1 LAMPTIAQID
11 GVRIMM
17 FQSDHD
23 PPHFHAFGADFEA
36 KFSIDPFVVMEAR
49 GRLRARDL
57 LLIRNWLL
65 KHRSAVTE
73 NWLRARRAERIL
85 KIED

>member
-1 LAMPTIAQID
+1 MPTIAQID
-11 GVRIMM
+11 GIRIMM

-36 KFSIDPFVVMEAR
+36 KFSIDPFAVMESR

-57 LLIRNWLL
+57 LLIRNWAQT
-65 KHRSAVTE
+65 HRNAITE
-73 NWLRARRAERIL
+73 NWLRARRGERIL
-85 KIED
+85 RIED

>member
-1 LAMPTIAQID
+1 MPTIAQID
-11 GVRIMM
+11 GIRIMM
-17 FQSDHD
+17 FQRDHD

-36 KFSIDPFVVMEAR
+36 KLSIDPVAVMESR

-57 LLIRNWLL
+57 LLIRNWALA
-65 KHRSAVTE
+65 HRSAVTQ

>member
-1 LAMPTIAQID
+1 MPTIAQID
-11 GVRIMM
+11 GIRIMM

-23 PPHFHAFGADFEA
+23 PPHFHPFGADFEA
-36 KFSIDPFVVMEAR
+36 KLAIDPFAVMESR

-57 LLIRNWLL
+57 LLIRNWAVT
-65 KHRSAVTE
+65 HRSAVSE

-85 KIED
+85 RIED